1 MQAQNKNTL
10 IMQLQLTGT
19 YIVLC
24 YGKKAYKK
32 YCKKRFNLFSD
43 FQHLGVST
51 EFLNT
56 NTISYEIVIGI
67 GKSNDVYNVKSTTV
81 HELSHAVS
89 QWMEYFGFNCDE
101 VRSYTLQ
108 MIYKDTM
115 IFLDRILLE
124 QQIKKE
130 DKENKAQED
139 R

>member
-1 MQAQNKNTL
+1 MQTQNKNTL

-24 YGKKAYKK
+24 CGKKAYKK

-43 FQHLGVST
+43 FQYLGVST

-56 NTISYEIVIGI
+56 NTVGYEIVIGI

-89 QWMEYFGFNCDE
+89 Q
-101 VRSYTLQ
+101 
-108 MIYKDTM
+108 
-115 IFLDRILLE
+115 
-124 QQIKKE
+124 
-130 DKENKAQED
+130 
-139 R
+139 